1 MMGDKNVRK
10 GQIIKDFV
18 GQGKDSEI
26 YAECSGWQPLKGAE
40 WNDQSMSHLL
50 ILIQ

>member
-1 MMGDKNVRK
+1 MMGEKNVSK

-18 GQGKDSEI
+18 GQDKDSEI
-26 YAECSGWQPLKGAE
+26 YSEHSGWQPLKGAE

>member
-1 MMGDKNVRK
+1 MGDKNVRK

-26 YAECSGWQPLKGAE
+26 YAECSG
-40 WNDQSMSHLL
+40 
-50 ILIQ
+50 